1 MALAWNIFA
10 NNVLPAFVVI
20 GIGVLIDRR
29 MAVDKR
35 TLSRL
40 AIYVLTPS
48 LVFSSIVQSEVDP
61 GQFGLMIVY
70 VLVFTVVMCAIGLIV
85 GWILGWTRKAAN
97 ALVLSIAFTNS
108 GNLGLSIILFT
119 FGIDGFGLGAAFFV
133 ATNLTTNTFAA
144 FFAAHGRGGNL
155 RQTFLQVLKL
165 PGIYAFVLALL
176 LRGGPE
182 LPLVIMRPTTLIGQA
197 QIPIMLMMLGV
208 QLSQTEFGRQYKEI
222 SVGVVLRLIGGAA
235 VAMVLAPLVGLT
247 GLARQVAIAQSST
260 PSAVS
265 AALMAIEFDAEADYV
280 ASVIFFSTLLSSIT
294 MSILLTLLVT

>member
-1 MALAWNIFA
+1 MPLAWNIFA

-29 MAVDKR
+29 MTVDKR

-40 AIYVLTPS
+40 AIYILTPS

-61 GQFGLMIVY
+61 AQFGLMILY
-70 VLVFTVVMCAIGLIV
+70 VLVFTIAMCLIGLGV
-85 GWILGWTRKAAN
+85 GRLLGWTRKAAN

-144 FFAAHGRGGNL
+144 FFAAHGRGTL
-155 RQTFLQVLKL
+155 KQTFLQVLKL

-182 LPLVIMRPTTLIGQA
+182 LPLVVMRPVSLIGQA

-222 SVGVVLRLIGGAA
+222 SVGVGLRLIGGAA
-235 VAMVLAPLVGLT
+235 VAMVLAPLIGLT
-247 GLARQVAIAQSST
+247 GLARQVAIAQSSM
-260 PSAVS
+260 PAAVS

-280 ASVIFFSTLLSSIT
+280 ASVIFFSTLFSSIT
-294 MSILLTLLVT
+294 MSILLTLLVS

>member
-1 MALAWNIFA
+1 MELTWSIFT
-10 NNVLPAFVVI
+10 NNVLPAFFVI
-20 GIGVLIDRR
+20 GIGVLLERR
-29 MAVDKR
+29 IAIDKR

-40 AIYVLTPS
+40 AIYVLTPC

-61 GQFGLMIVY
+61 AQFGLMIVY
-70 VLVFTVVMCAIGLIV
+70 VLVFTVVMCGIGLAV
-85 GWILGWTRKAAN
+85 GRLLGWSRKATN

-119 FGIDGFGLGAAFFV
+119 FGEAGFGLGAAYFV

-144 FFAAHGRGGNL
+144 FFAAHGRGTL
-155 RQTFLQVLKL
+155 RQTLLQVLKL

-182 LPLVIMRPTTLIGQA
+182 LPQIIMRPISLIAQA
-197 QIPIMLMMLGV
+197 QIPVMLMMLGI
-208 QLSQTEFGRQYKEI
+208 QLSQTQIGRQYKEI
-222 SVGVVLRLIGGAA
+222 SLGVALRLIGGAG
-235 VAMVLAPLVGLT
+235 VALVLAPLMGLT

-260 PSAVS
+260 PAAVS

-280 ASVIFFSTLLSSIT
+280 ASVIFFSTLLSSVT
-294 MSILLTLLVT
+294 MSVLLTFLVA